1 MASET
6 MALAE
11 SADAGHFATL
21 TSKEI
26 FGLKTV
32 PKVFCKTDNKSL
44 EEYLKSSKVTQ
55 DLRLI
60 VDIASLREKVK
71 LGEIDIMG

>member
-1 MASET
+1 MFLFGNNRAVPITWKSKKSERLTKLPMASET

-21 TSKEI
+21 MSKEI

-44 EEYLKSSKVTQ
+44 EEYLKS
-55 DLRLI
+55 
-60 VDIASLREKVK
+60 
-71 LGEIDIMG
+71 

>member
-21 TSKEI
+21 MSKEI
-26 FGLKTV
+26 FRLKTV